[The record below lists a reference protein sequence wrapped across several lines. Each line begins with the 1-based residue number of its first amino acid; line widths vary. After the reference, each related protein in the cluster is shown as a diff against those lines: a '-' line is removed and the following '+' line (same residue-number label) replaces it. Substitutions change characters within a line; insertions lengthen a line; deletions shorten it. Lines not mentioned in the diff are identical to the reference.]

1 MNNLKNNPDFQ
12 KGLKN
17 FKDKYDKSHY
27 YLVDKLIEFSPNLAE
42 VIVAEGLY
50 GIWEKRTP
58 NLSIPEKEIAVFGSL
73 VTSCTVGAEVKA
85 HTQNLLNVGITKS
98 QIIELLILL
107 TLYVG
112 APKVIQAMS
121 WVTEAFDEHDQEVN
135 A

>member
-1 MNNLKNNPDFQ
+1 MTNIQDNPDFQ

-27 YLVDKLIEFSPNLAE
+27 YLVEHLIEFSPSLAE
-42 VIVAEGLY
+42 VVVAEGLY

-58 NLSIPEKEIAVFGSL
+58 SLSIPEKEIAVFSSL

-85 HTQNLLNVGITKS
+85 HTQNLLNVGIKKE

-107 TLYVG
+107 TLYIGV
-112 APKVIQAMS
+112 PKVIQAMQ
-121 WVTEAFDEHDQEVN
+121 WVKEAFIEHEQE
-135 A
+135 